1 MTDTEKQPE
10 VYEVYEVE
18 INEYRG
24 YVLATSVPKVR
35 ARGLHHVEVR
45 KLSGSEVAK
54 LVASGIAIDDGEDA
68 QA

>member
-10 VYEVYEVE
+10 VYEVAV
-18 INEYRG
+18 NSAYRG
-24 YVLATSVPKVR
+24 YVYATSVPKAR
-35 ARGLHHVEVR
+35 ARGLRHVEVR

-54 LVASGIAIDDGEDA
+54 LVAAGIAIDDGEDA